1 MGWDGKHS
9 NFAAVLAASAQ
20 TWGTE
25 QAIGAGAGIAVPSIP
40 LPFGSPAA
48 KTEET
53 TDTPFPAY
61 MENGNVDPIEYSPEL
76 PLRATS
82 STSHSPVDEALM
94 SALYTGTTATQQ
106 AGTAAYLHTGTIASG
121 HAIAYL
127 PNRWFTLCR
136 RDEKASGYAY
146 LSAPSAQVS
155 GFTLSSSAGEA
166 LKFTPKFVCNKIV
179 KDSATNGATQWGNVT
194 YLDKARK
201 YQHHHLST
209 VAASSGVWF
218 AASAAEGAS
227 PVTFDSTV
235 LVHPSELTIE
245 YDPKLSGYHTD
256 SRYSEQPEGDGM
268 GSIKVTMKFPK
279 MLDAFYS
286 GILASLK
293 SWESDTETYYHLRAR
308 WTWGSAIASTYYP
321 YIEVG
326 LPRLRPV
333 EAKFDVEAGKKIP
346 LELTFEALA
355 PTAYSHLPTCF
366 QYVGGASGAAY
377 DPIYISI
384 MNQTST
390 ALIA

>member
-1 MGWDGKHS
+1 MAWDGKHS
-9 NFAAVLAASAQ
+9 NFAAVLAASGQ

-25 QAIGAGAGIAVPSIP
+25 QAIGAGSGIAVPSIDF
-40 LPFGSPAA
+40 PFGSPAA
-48 KTEET
+48 KAEET

-61 MENGNVDPIEYSPEL
+61 MENGNVDPIEFSPEL
-76 PLRATS
+76 ALRATS
-82 STSHSPVDEALM
+82 STSKSPVDQMLM
-94 SALYTGTTATQQ
+94 AALYNATTATQQ
-106 AGTAAYLHTGTIASG
+106 GLTAAYLHTGTISSN

-127 PNRWFTLCR
+127 PTRWFTLAR
-136 RDEKASGYAY
+136 RDEKSSGYAY
-146 LSAPSAQVS
+146 LSIPSALVA
-155 GFTLSSSAGEA
+155 GFTLSSAAGEA
-166 LKFTPKFVCNKIV
+166 LKFTPKLICNKVV
-179 KDSATNGATQWGNVT
+179 KDSATNGATQWGAVT

-209 VAASSGVWF
+209 NSESGVWF
-218 AASAAEGAS
+218 AKSASEGSA
-227 PVTFDSTV
+227 PVTFDATT

-256 SRYSEQPEGDGM
+256 SRYSERPEGDGM
-268 GSIKVTMKFPK
+268 GSIKVTLKFPK
-279 MLDAFYS
+279 MLDAFYA
-286 GILASLK
+286 GILADLK
-293 SWESDTETYYHLRAR
+293 NWESDTESYYHLRAR
-308 WTWGSAIASTYYP
+308 WTWGSVIASTYYP

-333 EAKFDVEAGKKIP
+333 EAKFAVEAGKRIP

-366 QYVGGASGAAY
+366 QYVGGASGTAF
-377 DPIYISI
+377 DPIYIAI